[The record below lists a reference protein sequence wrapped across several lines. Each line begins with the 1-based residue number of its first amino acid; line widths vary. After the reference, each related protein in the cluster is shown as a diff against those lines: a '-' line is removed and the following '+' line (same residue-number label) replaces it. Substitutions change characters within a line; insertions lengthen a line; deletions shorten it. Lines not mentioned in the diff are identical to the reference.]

1 MVPGYFGKEEMMNKK
16 TILNITAGLV
26 MVLSLA
32 LAMPAV
38 AGKSTAGTKIG
49 IMTCQTVPHSGF
61 SLLVHSTVDIKCRFE
76 STDGSG
82 VERYIGETGVALGV
96 DLSSNVKKELVYAVF
111 ATDFKSGSYKLA
123 GKYGGVGASASVG
136 AGAGAQVLLGSNNNS
151 ISLQPVIEGN
161 TGIGVSAGITYLYLE
176 PER

>member
-1 MVPGYFGKEEMMNKK
+1 MNKK
-16 TILNITAGLV
+16 TILSMTAGLAL
-26 MVLSLA
+26 VLSLT

-49 IMTCQTVPHSGF
+49 LMTCQTVPHSGV
-61 SLLVHSTVDIKCRFE
+61 SLLIHSTVDIKCRFE

-82 VERYIGETGVALGV
+82 VERYIGETGVAFGV

-136 AGAGAQVLLGSNNNS
+136 AGVGAQVLLGGNNDS

-161 TGIGVSAGITYLYLE
+161 TGIGVSAGITYLYIE
-176 PER
+176 PDR

>member
-1 MVPGYFGKEEMMNKK
+1 MKK
-16 TILNITAGLV
+16 TIFNITPVLV
-26 MVLSLA
+26 MVLPLL
-32 LAMPAV
+32 LAMPAI

-49 IMTCQTVPHSGF
+49 VMTCQTVPHSGV

-82 VERYIGETGVALGV
+82 VERYIGETGVALGI
-96 DLSSNVKKELVYAVF
+96 DLSSNLKKELVYAVF

-136 AGAGAQVLLGSNNNS
+136 AGAGAQVLLGSNNSS

-161 TGIGVSAGITYLYLE
+161 TGIGVSGGITYLYIE
-176 PER
+176 PDR